1 MKNFTCL
8 FTVTTNDDFDD
19 RIARG
24 VVYANTFT
32 DAMKQIET
40 LFGTSLIKINEME
53 LYDVS
58 LLLVSEETYNKIKE
72 EI

>member
-8 FTVTTNDDFDD
+8 FTVTTTDDFNDS
-19 RIARG
+19 IARG

-40 LFGTSLIKINEME
+40 LFGSSLIKINEME

-58 LLLVSEETYNKIKE
+58 LLLVSEEVYNKIKE
-72 EI
+72 EL